1 MAAISALMALPWLC
15 AAAMAEAQPA
25 PQAHTTGE
33 ALGGAGGE
41 DLALQPPQVITDPG
55 PEYADDARRWQGI
68 PGIERTAGGR
78 LWALWYSGG
87 TGEGPENFVVLV
99 TSGDDG
105 RTWSK
110 PVLVVDP
117 PSPVRAYDPVLWHDP
132 LGRLWL
138 FWAQSYQFF
147 DGRAGVW
154 AIVTENPESEHP
166 MWSAPRRVANGVM
179 MNKPVVLGTGEWVL
193 PAAVWSH
200 QAKDKHRELAGEK
213 VSNVAVST
221 DQGKTWSVRGGADV
235 PDRTFD
241 EHQVIER
248 RDGTLWMLVRTR
260 YGIGESISADRGKT
274 WSTGRPSGLAHTS
287 SRFFIRRL
295 ASGNLLLVKH
305 SPPEGVPMGRSHLTA
320 ALSADDGKSWQGGLL
335 LDERTGVSYPDG
347 VQAKDGRIYIIYDF
361 SRTNEREILMAVFT
375 EADVQAGRCASEG
388 SRLRVLVNKASGKP
402 PK

>member
-1 MAAISALMALPWLC
+1 
-15 AAAMAEAQPA
+15 
-25 PQAHTTGE
+25 
-33 ALGGAGGE
+33 
-41 DLALQPPQVITDPG
+41 
-55 PEYADDARRWQGI
+55 
-68 PGIERTAGGR
+68 
-78 LWALWYSGG
+78 
-87 TGEGPENFVVLV
+87 
-99 TSGDDG
+99 
-105 RTWSK
+105 
-110 PVLVVDP
+110 
-117 PSPVRAYDPVLWHDP
+117 VRAYDPALWHDP

-154 AIVTENPESEHP
+154 AIVAENPESEHP
-166 MWSAPRRVANGVM
+166 TWSAPRRMANGVM

-200 QAKDKHRELAGEK
+200 QAKDRHRELAGEK
-213 VSNVAVST
+213 FSNVVVST

-241 EHQVIER
+241 EQQVIER
-248 RDGTLWMLVRTR
+248 RDGTLWMLVRTK

-274 WSTGRPSGLAHTS
+274 WSPGRPSGLAHTS

-305 SPPEGVPMGRSHLTA
+305 SPPEGVAMGRSHLTA

-361 SRTNEREILMAVFT
+361 SRTKEREILMAVFT
-375 EADVQAGRCASEG
+375 EADVPAGRCVSEG
-388 SRLRVLVNKASGKP
+388 SRLRVPVNKASGKP